1 MRLYLGPLSVDI
13 TDRTFSSHYWAD
25 ISGTRHGH
33 TDNLFVTL
41 GNASACQS
49 SWNAAGKGNIDLR
62 GTPFK
67 APSSSNVFTV
77 HGWNPSGGATFSE
90 NDQVIAITGGGHCG
104 HTQLSA
110 ENNNRL
116 MLEFLS
122 PEVAALDFSESVGS
136 IINTN
141 GSDATGL
148 GSVEDNLVL
157 WLDAKNINGQNN
169 DGISNA
175 DVSTWV
181 DLSGG
186 GNDVTGYSSYD
197 VPVYQASGFNGL
209 PSVYFDA
216 NDILHAAD
224 TGLDDPFRMDR
235 MTIFIV
241 GN

>member
-1 MRLYLGPLSVDI
+1 MI
-13 TDRTFSSHYWAD
+13 
-25 ISGTRHGH
+25 
-33 TDNLFVTL
+33 N
-41 GNASACQS
+41 
-49 SWNAAGKGNIDLR
+49 
-62 GTPFK
+62 
-67 APSSSNVFTV
+67 
-77 HGWNPSGGATFSE
+77 
-90 NDQVIAITGGGHCG
+90 ITGGDHCG
-104 HTQLSA
+104 HVQLSA

-122 PEVAALDFSESVGS
+122 PEVGASDFSESVGS

-169 DGISNA
+169 DGISNVA

-197 VPVYQASGFNGL
+197 VPVSGVWINGL
-209 PSVYFDA
+209 PSVCFDA

-224 TGLDDPFRMDR
+224 TAT
-235 MTIFIV
+235 MTHLEC
-241 GN
+241 NA